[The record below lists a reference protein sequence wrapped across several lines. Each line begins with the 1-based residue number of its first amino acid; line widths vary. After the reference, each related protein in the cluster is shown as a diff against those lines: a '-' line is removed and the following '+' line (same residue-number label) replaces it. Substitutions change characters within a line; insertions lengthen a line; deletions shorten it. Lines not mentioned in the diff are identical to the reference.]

1 MCGENLELEKV
12 LKNDYYEEMA
22 RRKATDTLF
31 SIFLA
36 LILIFTFILL
46 VSIVDMEFALFVCK
60 FLGCILAILFGALLL
75 NKFTKIVVS
84 IVVKLLDKY
93 WEDWWKCLLD

>member
-12 LKNDYYEEMA
+12 LKNDYYKEMA
-22 RRKATDTLF
+22 RRKATDTLCN
-31 SIFLA
+31 IFLA

>member
-1 MCGENLELEKV
+1 MRGENLEVEKV

-46 VSIVDMEFALFVCK
+46 ISIVDMESALFVCK
-60 FLGCILAILFGALLL
+60 FIGCIIAIILGALLL
-75 NKFTKIVVS
+75 NKFTKI
-84 IVVKLLDKY
+84 IVTVAVKLLNKY
-93 WEDWWKCLLD
+93 WKDWWKYL

>member
-60 FLGCILAILFGALLL
+60 FLGCIIATILGAILL

-84 IVVKLLDKY
+84 IAVKLLNKY
-93 WEDWWKCLLD
+93 WKDWWKCL